1 MTTQIT
7 KTPRIYAG
15 IDYSMTS
22 PAIAVWDSSTPF
34 RFENIRF
41 YNYYTVKKYEGVFGK
56 QGNISILMQEPHE
69 SNEERFRRLSMWAKA
84 VLLQEKVTDASLED
98 YAMGAKGAV
107 FHIGENTG
115 ILKQVLFQLKIPFT
129 TPKPTEVKKVFCGKG
144 NAKKDEMITAF
155 NDLFNVEMHKIIGA
169 PKLDSKPVDDIVD
182 GLAVLANHPDLHDIK
197 IGDVLV

>member
-1 MTTQIT
+1 MSQP
-7 KTPRIYAG
+7 KIYAG

-41 YNYYTVKKYEGVFGK
+41 YNYYSVKKYEGVFGK
-56 QGNISILMQEPHE
+56 HGNVCVMMQQPYEN
-69 SNEERFRRLSMWAKA
+69 NEERFRRLSLWCKA
-84 VLLQEKVTDASLED
+84 VLMQEKVTHAALED

-115 ILKQVLFQLKIPFT
+115 VLKQVLHQLKIPFV
-129 TPKPTEVKKVFCGKG
+129 TPKPTEVKKIFCGKG
-144 NAKKDEMITAF
+144 NGKKDDMINAF
-155 NDLFNVEMHKIIGA
+155 NSLFNVQMHEIIGA

-182 GLAVLANHPDLHDIK
+182 GLAVLSSHPDMADIH
-197 IGDVLV
+197 IGDDML